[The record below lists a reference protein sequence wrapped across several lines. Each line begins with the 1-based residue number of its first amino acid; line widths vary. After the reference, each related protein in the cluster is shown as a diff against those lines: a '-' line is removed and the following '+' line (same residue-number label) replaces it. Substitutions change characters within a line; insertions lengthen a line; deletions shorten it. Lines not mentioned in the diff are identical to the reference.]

1 VSNRKKRDERQSRA
15 ARMRRDRERADVRRT
30 RMITGGIVAVVV
42 ALIVAAGVAIFAAQR
57 DTGQRPDGVTSNSGY
72 LVTADGLES
81 TQASDELIPVKV
93 VIYEDFQCP
102 ICRQFES
109 AAAGY
114 IDQQV
119 KYNAITVEYRPIA
132 ILNRFST
139 TEYSTRSAAAAACV
153 FDDAGIE
160 AFYKYHS
167 LLFENQPEENSPG
180 LSDSELATLAE
191 QAGADS
197 ASSCIE
203 GDDYEGWVSEATD
216 QASQHNVN
224 GTPVV
229 LVDGKEVTDGKG
241 GPPHLEDLI
250 DAVIASTPA
259 PSSSPESP
267 SSGPPSASP
276 SESPSKE

>member
-1 VSNRKKRDERQSRA
+1 MSNRKKRDERQTRA
-15 ARMRRDRERADVRRT
+15 AQMRRDRERASARRT
-30 RMITGGIVAVVV
+30 RLVTGSIVAAVVV
-42 ALIVAAGVAIFAAQR
+42 LVVAAGVAIFASQR
-57 DTGQRPDGVTSNSGY
+57 DTGQRPDGVTSDNGY

-81 TQASDELIPVKV
+81 DEASDALTPVKV
-93 VIYEDFQCP
+93 VFYEDFQCP

-109 AAAGY
+109 AVAGY
-114 IDQQV
+114 VDQQL
-119 KYNAITVEYRPIA
+119 KFNAITVEYRPIA

-160 AFYKYHS
+160 AFYKYHAQ
-167 LLFENQPEENSPG
+167 LFQNQPEENSPG
-180 LSDSELATLAE
+180 LSDSELSTLAE
-191 QAGADS
+191 QVGADS

-216 QASQHNVN
+216 QASQDNVN
-224 GTPVV
+224 GTPTV

-250 DAVIASTPA
+250 DAVFAAT
-259 PSSSPESP
+259 PSSTESP
-267 SSGPPSASP
+267 QSPAGSPSAT
-276 SESPSKE
+276 SESPSRE